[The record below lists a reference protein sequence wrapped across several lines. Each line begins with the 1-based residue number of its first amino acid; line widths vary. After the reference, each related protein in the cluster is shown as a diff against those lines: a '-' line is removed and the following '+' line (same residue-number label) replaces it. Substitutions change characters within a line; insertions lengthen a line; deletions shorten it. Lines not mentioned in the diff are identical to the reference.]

1 MSNLQNIEIMRRK
14 IIAGNWKMHKT
25 FPESLE
31 FGRHLNTWM
40 IANKPQADVIIMPAF
55 ICLEQMIK
63 DLRNS
68 KISVAAQDVSSEARG
83 AFTGE
88 VSAEQLKSIGVE
100 YSIVGHSERRHFHGE
115 TDYYISQ
122 KIGLLYEHNMTPI
135 LCVGEKIEDRS
146 TGKHFDVVKSQVI
159 GALHGQK
166 PEKLKNLIIAY
177 EPIWAI
183 GTGKTASPDTAQEMH
198 AHIRKILGE
207 EFGIPVGNSASILYG
222 GSVNA
227 GNARDLFQ
235 QYDIDGALVGGASL
249 NLEDFTTI
257 INARN

>member
-1 MSNLQNIEIMRRK
+1 MRRK
-14 IIAGNWKMHKT
+14 IIAGNWKMYKT
-25 FPESLE
+25 FNEARE
-31 FGRHLNTWM
+31 FSRHLNTWVL
-40 IANKPQADVIIMPAF
+40 AHKPSAEVIIAPAL
-55 ICLEQMIK
+55 IYLEQLEK
-63 DLRNS
+63 DLSNS
-68 KISVAAQDVSSEARG
+68 RLNVAAQDVSSEPKG

-88 VSAEQLKSIGVE
+88 VSAEQLHSIHIK
-100 YSIVGHSERRHFHGE
+100 YSIVGHSERRHYHGE

-122 KIGLLYEHNMTPI
+122 KIGLLYEYNMTPI

-146 TGKHFDVVKSQVI
+146 TGRHFDVVKAQVI
-159 GALHGQK
+159 GALHGQNH
-166 PEKLKNLIIAY
+166 EKLKDLIIAY

-198 AHIRKILGE
+198 AHIRKVLGE
-207 EFGIPVGNSASILYG
+207 EFGISVGNSTSILYG